1 MEQDRSMAEED
12 LSALRSRIAELVEQ
26 ESVLL
31 AQAFDLGKAG
41 GGRAGVDALF
51 ARVQALQMERSRL
64 KQRLGQLLGVQRLH
78 MAREVWQAGM
88 YDYRQ
93 EVGGRSVRVRV
104 TKGPLGL
111 QVLLPGQTRAVGIE
125 TLEGAFEGPLATD

>member
-1 MEQDRSMAEED
+1 MAEED

-31 AQAFDLGKAG
+31 TQAFDLGKSG
-41 GGRAGVDALF
+41 GARTGVDALF

-64 KQRLGQLLGVQRLH
+64 KQRLGELLGVQRLH
-78 MAREVWQAGM
+78 TAREVWQAGL

-93 EVGGRSVRVRV
+93 EVGGPKVRIRV

-111 QVLLPGQTRAVGIE
+111 QLLLPGQTRAVGIE
-125 TLEGAFEGPLATD
+125 TLAGSFEGPLATD